1 MFCVRTL
8 YVPAVSRVFLWNFEP
23 KEKKKSPLLNFKW
36 LRSPRGPIP
45 HATPTPWPRE
55 FKGNRRR
62 AKNGAD
68 LAKPTPL
75 LLPLESRR
83 MRVDMTWPKCFSMFS
98 SSCSSMDS
106 GRLEMYKLV
115 GSCSCCCSET
125 EKKTRPVSRRAQ
137 TVTAPGATCRE
148 HEIKKH

>member
-1 MFCVRTL
+1 MCC
-8 YVPAVSRVFLWNFEP
+8 PVFGE
-23 KEKKKSPLLNFKW
+23 S
-36 LRSPRGPIP
+36 
-45 HATPTPWPRE
+45 
-55 FKGNRRR
+55 KGNGRW

-106 GRLEMYKLV
+106 GRLEMYKFV
-115 GSCSCCCSET
+115 GSCSCCCSER
-125 EKKTRPVSRRAQ
+125 KKKEVTVRSRCNFEE
-137 TVTAPGATCRE
+137 TWD
-148 HEIKKH
+148 